1 MVKNSGTEICTSQ
14 IKYLN
19 VFKPISIKEN
29 SLGFPD
35 HIIINNQMLYV
46 SLEDRWRIDDEWWRL
61 NPISRMYFDCI
72 LIDGSHLTIFK
83 DLINGGWFQQRYR

>member
-1 MVKNSGTEICTSQ
+1 
-14 IKYLN
+14 
-19 VFKPISIKEN
+19 
-29 SLGFPD
+29 
-35 HIIINNQMLYV
+35 MLYV

-83 DLINGGWFQQRYR
+83 DLINGGWFQQRY